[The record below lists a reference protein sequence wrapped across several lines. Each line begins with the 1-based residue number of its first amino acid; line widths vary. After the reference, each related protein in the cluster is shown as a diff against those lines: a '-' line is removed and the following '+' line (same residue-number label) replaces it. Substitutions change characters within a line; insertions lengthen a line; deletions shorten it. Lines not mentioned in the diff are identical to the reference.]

1 MYSLSFLFE
10 LDIYFILYYNPS
22 VLLGIMSL
30 LNISAKN
37 HYGLIIMCALADLW
51 GENDYLSLKE
61 IAESMDISAK
71 FLEEIAAN
79 LRAAGLIEAKRGAA
93 GGYRI
98 SRDPKKIK
106 VSEIIE
112 AIEGPVRVLEC
123 QGGVCPK
130 SSYCTSKNLWLFLE
144 KSLNKSLQEATLYNV
159 LHKL

>member
-1 MYSLSFLFE
+1 
-10 LDIYFILYYNPS
+10 
-22 VLLGIMSL
+22 MSL

-51 GENDYLSLKE
+51 QESDYLSLKE

-71 FLEEIAAN
+71 FLEEIAAD
-79 LRAAGLIEAKRGAA
+79 LRQAGLIEAKRGAS

-98 SRDPKKIK
+98 ARDPKKIK
-106 VSEIIE
+106 ISQIVE

-123 QGGVCPK
+123 QAGACPK
-130 SSYCTSKNLWLFLE
+130 SSYCSSKNLWLFLE
-144 KSLNKSLQEATLYNV
+144 KSLNKTLNQTSLDDV